1 MWSTPRL
8 KVLIVAA
15 LLGLTGVSC
24 GGDDGGN
31 PMNPGGGGTADVTI
45 TIAAGSFNAGANAYS
60 PDTATVAVGQ
70 TVQWVNNDNM
80 VHTATA
86 DAGSF
91 NTGNIGGSGG
101 RSQLIT
107 ITGSAGVRDYHC
119 ATSGHNMQGWLNVT
133 P

>member
-8 KVLIVAA
+8 NVVIAA
-15 LLGLTGVSC
+15 TLLGLTGVSC

-45 TIAAGSFNAGANAYS
+45 TIAVGSSNAGANAYS
-60 PDTATVAVGQ
+60 PDTAAVAVGQ

-86 DAGSF
+86 DAASF

-107 ITGSAGVRDYHC
+107 ITGSAGVRGYHC
-119 ATSGHNMQGWLNVT
+119 TVSGHNMQGWLNVT